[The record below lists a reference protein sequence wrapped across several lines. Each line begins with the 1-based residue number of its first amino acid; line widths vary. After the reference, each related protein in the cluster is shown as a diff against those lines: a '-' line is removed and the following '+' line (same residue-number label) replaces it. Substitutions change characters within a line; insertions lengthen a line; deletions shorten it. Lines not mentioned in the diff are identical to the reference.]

1 MKTLK
6 LYQIRKNFFPGILMI
21 VVMLL
26 VASCASSESFLNSSV
41 VPAATGK
48 VKVKTDNNQ
57 NYVIKVQ
64 IDDLAAVERL
74 QTSKETYVVW
84 METERGN
91 TENLGQLISSTGFL
105 KKQHTASLETI
116 SSFRPVRIF
125 VTAENGLDIRYP
137 DSVEILTTDRFNE

>member
-1 MKTLK
+1 MKTQK
-6 LYQIRKNFFPGILMI
+6 SNQTTKNFFSGILVITM
-21 VVMLL
+21 MLL
-26 VASCASSESFLNSSV
+26 IASCATSESFLNSSV
-41 VPAATGK
+41 VPGAKGT

-91 TENLGQLISSTGFL
+91 TENLGQLKSSTSFL
-105 KKQHTASLETI
+105 SKRHTASLETI
-116 SSFRPVRIF
+116 SSFKPVRIF

-137 DSVEILTTDRFNE
+137 DTVEILTTGTFN